1 MMNYIVNEIATLEL
15 NYGPQLDI
23 AGRNAGIRGRS
34 RTLNRD
40 EAGGM
45 TLHPAAFIPAR
56 LANVEDTIA
65 AVLLLMV
72 GLILELDLNGLC

>member
-1 MMNYIVNEIATLEL
+1 
-15 NYGPQLDI
+15 
-23 AGRNAGIRGRS
+23 
-34 RTLNRD
+34 LNRD
-40 EAGGM
+40 EAGGV
-45 TLHPAAFIPAR
+45 TLHRAAFIPAR